1 MSGFDL
7 GFGLVY
13 ADAPAGPGR
22 MKIESNNRILALLE
36 FLRKERFRGRWKRK
50 RPSADLTYVLHSST

>member
-22 MKIESNNRILALLE
+22 IIESWHCLSFSERNAFEADGSAKGPRRI
-36 FLRKERFRGRWKRK
+36 
-50 RPSADLTYVLHSST
+50 